1 MRYRWSMPA
10 TVAPE
15 AERLA
20 DELVKRLGNG
30 RLTARELAAELV
42 SADSPVALI
51 GAFDDA
57 LTRAAAADETEEL
70 DDTLWGPAPSDQQLA
85 DARQIA
91 ASALDEAMA
100 AALAGAL
107 TRGQAANR
115 LGISAQAVSKRHA
128 AGRLVALSRGR
139 AKLFPA
145 WQFHDEGVLPGIAD
159 VLAAYPGGPLSLS
172 TWATTPNPDLDDAT
186 PAQTLARRGGVSRVL
201 EALQPLHPDAW

>member
-1 MRYRWSMPA
+1 MRYRHGMPA
-10 TVAPE
+10 TIAPE

-30 RLTARELAAELV
+30 RLTAREVAAELV

-57 LTRAAAADETEEL
+57 LMRAAAAGETDEL
-70 DDTLWGPAPSDQQLA
+70 DDTLWGPAPGDQQLA

-91 ASALDEAMA
+91 RSAADEAMA

-107 TRGQAANR
+107 TRGQAAQR

-139 AKLFPA
+139 VKLFPA
-145 WQFHDEGVLPGIAD
+145 WQFHEDGVLPGVAD

-172 TWATTPNPDLDDAT
+172 TWATTPNPDLDEAT
-186 PAQTLARRGGVSRVL
+186 PAQTLVGRGGVSRVL
-201 EALQPLHPDAW
+201 EALRPLDPDAW